1 MQDLKLLVIED
12 DLVDQRVIK
21 RAFSQSFLSVD
32 LVFVTSLYL
41 LPMESIHD
49 FDLVLTDYNL
59 PGKNG
64 VEIITYLKEEC
75 AVKAPVVVM
84 TGGASEKVGE
94 EALNAGAFDFL
105 TKDLITPEG
114 IGLITRSA
122 IRITKERN
130 KINELLKEL
139 QSREQELINA
149 KNEAEN
155 SAKLKQQ
162 FLANMSHEI
171 RTPMNAIVGFAEL
184 LDQQMKAENPQK
196 RIVKNIKT
204 AGGNLLVIIND
215 ILDFSKI
222 ESNQFVIEK
231 HNFDLHEAVHS
242 VIEQLEGFAKMNA
255 LSFEFKIANDVPRF
269 VLGDRGR
276 LNQILINL
284 VNNAIKFTKA
294 GSVVVD
300 VALKSFANK
309 MPLIGITVKDTG
321 IGIAKEKQS
330 LIFESFTQASGS
342 TTRKFG
348 GTGLGLAI
356 SKKLVELQGGQI
368 FLDSDLEKGSA
379 FTFEIPF
386 ELGQEE
392 EMNATQVTKEVSL
405 KGIRVLLVEDN
416 LMNQELAAHFL
427 TQWETIYVVADNG
440 LKAIEKISQQEFDVV
455 LMDVSMPEMDGY
467 EATRIIKKSHPDL
480 PIIAMTANAFNED
493 VEKCKS
499 AGMDDHI
506 AKPYAPQ
513 ELQSKINSLVFN
525 AVREIPTDGEVEVPQ
540 PVKFEY
546 VSFDRIYALAGDNKS
561 FIKKMVA
568 LFVGESPKTLAKL
581 IGYDAADDYIN
592 VKAMAHKLRSPLS
605 LMGAEEASETAGFI
619 ESNILDETKKEV
631 VANKIEDLKHQ
642 LNQAFQEAKTYLSSL
657 N

>member
-1 MQDLKLLVIED
+1 MQNLQLLIVED
-12 DLVDQRVIK
+12 DLIDQRVIK
-21 RAFSQSFLSVD
+21 RAFSQSFLSAD
-32 LVFVTSLYL
+32 LFFVTSLDL
-41 LPMESIHD
+41 LPMDRIHD

-75 AVKAPVVVM
+75 TVKAPIVVM
-84 TGGASEKVGE
+84 TGGANEKVGE
-94 EALNAGAFDFL
+94 EALSAGAFDFL

-114 IGLITRSA
+114 IGLLTRSA
-122 IRITKERN
+122 IRVTKERN
-130 KINELLKEL
+130 KVEALLKAL
-139 QSREQELINA
+139 QSREIELIKA
-149 KNEAEN
+149 KNDAEK
-155 SAKLKQQ
+155 SVKLKQQ

-184 LDQQMKAENPQK
+184 LDQQIKAENPQK
-196 RIVKNIKT
+196 RLVENIKT
-204 AGGNLLVIIND
+204 AGANLLVIIND
-215 ILDFSKI
+215 VLDFSKI
-222 ESNQFVIEK
+222 ESNQFTIEK
-231 HNFDLHEAVHS
+231 HNFDLHDAVHS
-242 VIEQLEGFAKMNA
+242 VIEQLEGFAKNKA
-255 LSFEFKIANDVPRF
+255 LSLEFKIGKDVPRF
-269 VLGDRGR
+269 ILGDRGR

-294 GSVVVD
+294 GSIVVD
-300 VALKSFANK
+300 VVLKSYTNK
-309 MPLIGITVKDTG
+309 MPLIAITVKDTG

-368 FLDSDLEKGSA
+368 FLDSDLGKGSA

-386 ELGQEE
+386 ELGEE
-392 EMNATQVTKEVSL
+392 TVAIAKRVTKNVNL
-405 KGIRVLLVEDN
+405 NGIRVLLVEDN
-416 LMNQELAAHFL
+416 LMNQELAVYFL
-427 TQWETIYVVADNG
+427 TQWKTTYAIADNG

-493 VEKCKS
+493 IDKCKS

-513 ELQSKINSLVFN
+513 ELQSKINTLVFN
-525 AVREIPTDGEVEVPQ
+525 AVPEICVDGNVEVSKAVQ
-540 PVKFEY
+540 FEH

-561 FIKKMVA
+561 FIKKMVV
-568 LFVGESPKTLAKL
+568 LFVKESPKTLAKL
-581 IGYDAADDYIN
+581 VDYDAADDYIN

-605 LMGAEEASETAGFI
+605 LMGAEKAAETAGFI
-619 ESNILDETKKEV
+619 ELNILDEAKKEV

-642 LNQAFQEAKTYLSSL
+642 LNQAFQEANTYLSSL
-657 N
+657 D